1 MTRSWAYAAL
11 TGSVTFWGGSFV
23 AMKVVLPELSPG
35 VMVVT
40 RFVIGCAVL
49 ALTLAWR
56 GSLWIPGR
64 RDLAA
69 TAVLG
74 AIGVTLHQW
83 LQATGLQ
90 TAAASVSSWIV
101 AISPV
106 FVVILGWALLRER
119 VTGGRIAGILVAA
132 TGMMVIVS
140 QGKLGA
146 FLAGRAWTPG
156 DGLILA
162 SAVNWAVF
170 TVLSKYV
177 IDQGDAASPVR
188 RDRSM
193 VLMFYT
199 LVFGLLFTLP
209 WAAIQGG
216 WAALGHLSTY
226 AWLGMGFLGVACS
239 GLAYIFWFAGLEAV
253 DATQVGAFLYLEPVV
268 TSLVA
273 VPVLGEPITGA
284 LLVGGAAILLGLW
297 LVNRT

>member
-1 MTRSWAYAAL
+1 MTRLGAYAAL

-23 AMKVVLPELSPG
+23 AMKVVLPEMSPG

-56 GSLWIPGR
+56 GSLWLPGR

-90 TAAASVSSWIV
+90 TSAASVSSWIV
-101 AISPV
+101 AISPI

-119 VTGGRIAGILVAA
+119 VTGGRTLGILVAA
-132 TGMMVIVS
+132 TGMLVIVS
-140 QGKLGA
+140 QGRLGA
-146 FLAGRAWTPG
+146 FLAGRAWIPG

-177 IDQGDAASPVR
+177 IDRGDALPVR

-199 LVFGLLFTLP
+199 LVFGLLFSLP
-209 WAAIQGG
+209 WAAVQGG
-216 WAALGHLSTY
+216 WGALGHLSTN
-226 AWLGMGFLGVACS
+226 AWVGMGFLGVACS

-273 VPVLGEPITGA
+273 VPVLGEPITGP
-284 LLVGGAAILLGLW
+284 LLVGGAAILSGLW